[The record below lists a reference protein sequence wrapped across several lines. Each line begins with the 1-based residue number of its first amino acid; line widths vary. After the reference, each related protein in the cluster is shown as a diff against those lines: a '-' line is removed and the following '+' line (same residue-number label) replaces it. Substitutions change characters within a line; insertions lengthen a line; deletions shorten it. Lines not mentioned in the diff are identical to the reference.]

1 MTWDW
6 EGQKGREQ
14 AERSQTAMAQR
25 EDSLVMLSTFAS
37 LSVNSAKR
45 LDTQRARPF
54 AAAQGDN
61 EGAINRPLQMSRFMC
76 FMLILLN

>member
-14 AERSQTAMAQR
+14 AERSQMAMAQQQ
-25 EDSLVMLSTFAS
+25 DSPVMLSTFAS
-37 LSVNSAKR
+37 LRVNSAKR
-45 LDTQRARPF
+45 LDTQRERPF